1 MDNPGTD
8 SATDGASSS
17 AGEGGHE
24 LDQLVEHWLTL
35 PDIAELLDLKVTLVR
50 RLLQERQLVA
60 VRRGPNNVLSVPAKL
75 VGPQGPLPELSGTF
89 TVLADSG
96 YEGESALRWLF
107 TPDDSITGGTP
118 IDALLAGHK
127 TEVRRRAQALAI

>member
-1 MDNPGTD
+1 VEDPVTET
-8 SATDGASSS
+8 ATDP
-17 AGEGGHE
+17 AGDPAQD
-24 LDQLVEHWLTL
+24 LDQLVDEWLTL
-35 PDIAELLDLKVTLVR
+35 PDVAERLDLKVTLVR

-60 VRRGPNNVLSVPAKL
+60 VRRGANNVLSVPAKL
-75 VGPQGPLPELSGTF
+75 VGPQGPLPELPGTL

-107 TPDDSITGGTP
+107 TPDESITGGTP